1 MNRKHIISGVIA
13 IIVVIAGYFCFNF
26 FSETEELTIVDSIV
40 EEDSLLIDST
50 RISSSASTTAE
61 LSTCAEAIAGP
72 ERQVYRLKGIVTKI
86 VNHSYGNWYL
96 KDETGEVYVYGT
108 LDAAG
113 NTKKFLSLG
122 IELGDVVTIE
132 GPKINYDGI
141 IEIVNVTVVDIEKS
155 PVRVDSLNTKE
166 PIGLE
171 GGDVTAIITNKG
183 GEYTIDIE
191 KEARSWLSVKQKT
204 NDKVVFHAT
213 ANNGGG
219 RSAVIKFKT
228 NDASKKCTSQTII
241 TQNGAIAKATIAEF
255 LKAPVG
261 EAQYRVSG
269 IITKIVKPE
278 YGNVILRDF
287 SGETFVYGIGAK
299 GEFEKKKLKVGDV
312 VTLVGKRAE
321 HAGKP
326 QMNKAHLEE
335 SISVKEMTLD
345 QFLTQKD
352 SKDVYYKLT
361 AIVDDI
367 EREDFGNLF
376 LRSGN
381 TRIYVYGCYPGWGA
395 NGDARK
401 NCIAINGIRIGDRL
415 TVIGTKST
423 HNGSAQLSKG
433 IYVDH
438 EKVNATPTE

>member
-1 MNRKHIISGVIA
+1 MNRKYIISGIIA
-13 IIVVIAGYFCFNF
+13 IVVVIAGYFCFNF
-26 FSETEELTIVDSIV
+26 FSETEELAIVDSIV

-50 RISSSASTTAE
+50 RISSSATTAAE

-72 ERQVYRLKGIVTKI
+72 ERQVYRLNGIVTKI

-141 IEIVNVTVVDIEKS
+141 IEIVNVTLVDIEKS

-219 RSAVIKFKT
+219 RSAVRGGADIK
-228 NDASKKCTSQTII
+228 AVP
-241 TQNGAIAKATIAEF
+241 AA
-255 LKAPVG
+255 
-261 EAQYRVSG
+261 
-269 IITKIVKPE
+269 
-278 YGNVILRDF
+278 
-287 SGETFVYGIGAK
+287 
-299 GEFEKKKLKVGDV
+299 
-312 VTLVGKRAE
+312 
-321 HAGKP
+321 
-326 QMNKAHLEE
+326 
-335 SISVKEMTLD
+335 
-345 QFLTQKD
+345 
-352 SKDVYYKLT
+352 
-361 AIVDDI
+361 
-367 EREDFGNLF
+367 
-376 LRSGN
+376 
-381 TRIYVYGCYPGWGA
+381 
-395 NGDARK
+395 
-401 NCIAINGIRIGDRL
+401 
-415 TVIGTKST
+415 
-423 HNGSAQLSKG
+423 
-433 IYVDH
+433 
-438 EKVNATPTE
+438 